1 VQPGHRPTE
10 HRVVRITARSAVV
23 GVLVVVAGIVAQRI
37 FVAAHRPLSWAAAAV
52 VIAVLIDP
60 IVDLLDRHIP
70 RLAAVIVALLVAG
83 GAAFA
88 ATYVAFDN
96 LADGLDRLGRAAE
109 DAAERLEAR
118 DVARRVDL
126 FVDTLDERV
135 TGGDEVLVSTAGT
148 APTYLVGG
156 ILTLFLMSY
165 GPRLA
170 RSAVNQLPS
179 PRQREAV
186 TDVVTRALNRSR
198 RAVLLMVAE
207 GLVVGLL
214 VTGIA
219 YLLDLPSSA
228 ALGFAA
234 GLLAMLPHVGIVL
247 GNLPLIL
254 LLLALRSDLAAIV
267 AAVVVIA
274 CQLVDSYVV
283 RRRISLY
290 SVHVG
295 LLVPWVVV
303 LVGYAVYGVG
313 GAAFALVFAVFGL
326 AVLDELAVRRGA
338 EEAPAVPATVTD
350 AAVEPPAADRQASES
365 ADRPAPA
372 PAPLAAP
379 TPTATPDPASTP
391 TSTST
396 DGPNHE
402 ATGSAGERARSQVPP
417 ASHEATDSAGERAT
431 S

>member
-23 GVLVVVAGIVAQRI
+23 GVLVLVAGIVAQRI
-37 FVAAHRPLSWAAAAV
+37 FVAAHRPLSWAVAAIV
-52 VIAVLIDP
+52 VAVLIDP
-60 IVDLLDRHIP
+60 IVNLLDRQIP
-70 RLAAVIVALLVAG
+70 RLAAVVGALLVVG
-83 GAAFA
+83 GVAFA
-88 ATYVAFDN
+88 VTYVAFDN

-118 DVARRVDL
+118 DDSVGDLARDIDATRRVDL

-135 TGGDEVLVSTAGT
+135 TGGDEVLLSTAGT

-165 GPRLA
+165 GPRFA
-170 RSAVNQLPS
+170 QSAVNQLPLS
-179 PRQREAV
+179 RQREVV
-186 TDVVTRALNRSR
+186 TDVVTTALNRSR
-198 RAVLLMVAE
+198 RAVFLMVGE

-228 ALGFAA
+228 AIGFAA

-247 GNLPLIL
+247 GNVPLIL
-254 LLLALRSDLAAIV
+254 LLLALRSDISAIV

-274 CQLVDSYVV
+274 CQLADSYVV

-326 AVLDELAVRRGA
+326 AVLDELAARRRA
-338 EEAPAVPATVTD
+338 DEAAAAPATGSDT
-350 AAVEPPAADRQASES
+350 AVEPSAAGPAPEL
-365 ADRPAPA
+365 ADRPVPMAPPVPTPA
-372 PAPLAAP
+372 P
-379 TPTATPDPASTP
+379 TPDPAPTP
-391 TSTST
+391 APDPAPTPART

-402 ATGSAGERARSQVPP
+402 ATGSTGERARS
-417 ASHEATDSAGERAT
+417 
-431 S
+431 

>member
-1 VQPGHRPTE
+1 
-10 HRVVRITARSAVV
+10 VVRITARSAVL
-23 GVLVVVAGIVAQRI
+23 GVLVAVAAIMVQRV

-52 VIAVLIDP
+52 VVAVLIDP

-70 RLAAVIVALLVAG
+70 RLAAVIVALVVFG

-88 ATYVAFDN
+88 VTYLAFDD

-109 DAAERLEAR
+109 DAAAQLEERDDSVGDLAR
-118 DVARRVDL
+118 DVDAARRVDL

-135 TGGDEVLVSTAGT
+135 TGGGDVLASTAGT

-165 GPRLA
+165 GPRIA
-170 RSAVNQLPS
+170 QSAVNQLTS
-179 PRQREAV
+179 ARQREEV

-198 RAVLLMVAE
+198 RAVLLMLAE
-207 GLVVGLL
+207 GLLVGLI

-219 YLLDLPSSA
+219 YLLDVPSPA
-228 ALGFAA
+228 ALGLAA
-234 GLLAMLPHVGIVL
+234 GVLALLPHVGIVL

-267 AAVVVIA
+267 AAAAVVA
-274 CQLVDSYVV
+274 CQLLDSYVV

-313 GAAFALVFAVFGL
+313 GAAFALIFAVFGL
-326 AVLDELAVRRGA
+326 AVLDELGARRR
-338 EEAPAVPATVTD
+338 
-350 AAVEPPAADRQASES
+350 AVEAEPGSAIDAESGVKPTDDRSS
-365 ADRPAPA
+365 AEPTDRPAPLPT
-372 PAPLAAP
+372 PAPIP
-379 TPTATPDPASTP
+379 TPTPTPAATPIPTPGHSSEAIDST
-391 TSTST
+391 
-396 DGPNHE
+396 GQ
-402 ATGSAGERARSQVPP
+402 RARS
-417 ASHEATDSAGERAT
+417 
-431 S
+431 

>member
-1 VQPGHRPTE
+1 VQPGHRPIE

-23 GVLVVVAGIVAQRI
+23 GVLVVVAGIVAQRV

-52 VIAVLIDP
+52 VVAVLIDP

-70 RLAAVIVALLVAG
+70 RLPAVIVALVVVG

-88 ATYVAFDN
+88 VTYLAFDG

-109 DAAERLEAR
+109 DAAAQLEDRDDSVGDLAR
-118 DVARRVDL
+118 DVDAARRVDL
-126 FVDTLDERV
+126 FVDTLDARV

-165 GPRLA
+165 GPRFA
-170 RSAVNQLPS
+170 QSAVNQLPS

-186 TDVVTRALNRSR
+186 TDVVTGALNRSR
-198 RAVLLMVAE
+198 RAVLLMLAE
-207 GLVVGLL
+207 GLLVGLI

-219 YLLDLPSSA
+219 YLLDVPAPA
-228 ALGFAA
+228 ALGLAA
-234 GLLAMLPHVGIVL
+234 GVLALLPHVGIVL

-267 AAVVVIA
+267 AAALVVA
-274 CQLVDSYVV
+274 GQLFDSYAV

-326 AVLDELAVRRGA
+326 AVLDELGARRHAVGA
-338 EEAPAVPATVTD
+338 ETESGTD
-350 AAVEPPAADRQASES
+350 AESGVEPPTDDRPTAEPT
-365 ADRPAPA
+365 DRPARLPT
-372 PAPLAAP
+372 PAP
-379 TPTATPDPASTP
+379 TPTP
-391 TSTST
+391 TSTPAPT
-396 DGPNHE
+396 PTRHPD
-402 ATGSAGERARSQVPP
+402 TVP
-417 ASHEATDSAGERAT
+417 RQ
-431 S
+431 

>member
-1 VQPGHRPTE
+1 
-10 HRVVRITARSAVV
+10 VVRITARSAVV
-23 GVLVVVAGIVAQRI
+23 GVLVLVAGVVAQRI
-37 FVAAHRPLSWAAAAV
+37 FVAAHRPLSWAVAAIV
-52 VIAVLIDP
+52 VAVLIDP

-70 RLAAVIVALLVAG
+70 RLAAVVVALLVAG
-83 GAAFA
+83 AATFA
-88 ATYVAFDN
+88 VTYVAFDN

-118 DVARRVDL
+118 DDSVGDLARDVDATRRVDL

-165 GPRLA
+165 GPRFA
-170 RSAVNQLPS
+170 QSAVNQLPS
-179 PRQREAV
+179 PRQRKAV
-186 TDVVTRALNRSR
+186 TDVVTTSLNRSR
-198 RAVLLMVAE
+198 RAVFLMVGE

-228 ALGFAA
+228 AIGFAA
-234 GLLAMLPHVGIVL
+234 GLLAILPHVGIVL
-247 GNLPLIL
+247 GSLPLIL
-254 LLLALRSDLAAIV
+254 LLLALRSDIAAIV

-274 CQLVDSYVV
+274 CQLADSYVV

-326 AVLDELAVRRGA
+326 AVLDELAARRRA
-338 EEAPAVPATVTD
+338 EEAAAAPATGTD
-350 AAVEPPAADRQASES
+350 AAVEPS
-365 ADRPAPA
+365 ADRPAPESA
-372 PAPLAAP
+372 DEPVAMALPLPTPTPTLDQAP
-379 TPTATPDPASTP
+379 TPAR
-391 TSTST
+391 T

-402 ATGSAGERARSQVPP
+402 ATGSAGGRARS
-417 ASHEATDSAGERAT
+417 
-431 S
+431 

>member
-23 GVLVVVAGIVAQRI
+23 GVLVLVAGIVAQRI
-37 FVAAHRPLSWAAAAV
+37 LVAAHRPLSWAAAAV
-52 VIAVLIDP
+52 VVAVLIDP

-70 RLAAVIVALLVAG
+70 RLAAVVVALLVVG
-83 GAAFA
+83 SAAFA
-88 ATYVAFDN
+88 VTYVAFDN

-109 DAAERLEAR
+109 DAAEKLEAR
-118 DVARRVDL
+118 DDSVGDLARDVD
-126 FVDTLDERV
+126 V

-165 GPRLA
+165 GPRFA
-170 RSAVNQLPS
+170 HSAVNQLPS
-179 PRQREAV
+179 PRQRDAV

-198 RAVLLMVAE
+198 RAVLLMVSE

-274 CQLVDSYVV
+274 CQLVDSYIV

-326 AVLDELAVRRGA
+326 AVLDELAARRRA
-338 EEAPAVPATVTD
+338 EAAAVPATGTD
-350 AAVEPPAADRQASES
+350 AAVEPS
-365 ADRPAPA
+365 ADRPAPELA
-372 PAPLAAP
+372 DQPAPMALPAP
-379 TPTATPDPASTP
+379 TPTPTPDEAPTPAR
-391 TSTST
+391 T

-402 ATGSAGERARSQVPP
+402 ATGSAGERARS
-417 ASHEATDSAGERAT
+417 
-431 S
+431 

>member
-1 VQPGHRPTE
+1 ML
-10 HRVVRITARSAVV
+10 
-23 GVLVVVAGIVAQRI
+23 VLVAGVVAQRI
-37 FVAAHRPLSWAAAAV
+37 FVAAHRPLSWAVAAV
-52 VIAVLIDP
+52 VVAVLIDP

-70 RLAAVIVALLVAG
+70 RLAAVIVALVVVG
-83 GAAFA
+83 GATFA
-88 ATYVAFDN
+88 VTYMAFDD

-109 DAAERLEAR
+109 DAAESLEERDDSVGDLAR
-118 DVARRVDL
+118 DVDASRRVDL

-165 GPRLA
+165 GPRFA
-170 RSAVNQLPS
+170 QSAVNQLPS

-186 TDVVTRALNRSR
+186 AAVVTRALNRSR
-198 RAVLLMVAE
+198 RAVLLMLAE
-207 GLVVGLL
+207 GLLVGLL

-219 YLLDLPSSA
+219 YLLDVPSPA
-228 ALGFAA
+228 ALGLAA

-267 AAVVVIA
+267 AAVVIVA

-313 GAAFALVFAVFGL
+313 GAAFALAFAVFGL
-326 AVLDELAVRRGA
+326 AVLDELAARRRA
-338 EEAPAVPATVTD
+338 EAAASPTADTG
-350 AAVEPPAADRQASES
+350 AAVGPPTD
-365 ADRPAPA
+365 DRPASEWADQPA
-372 PAPLAAP
+372 PMPAPMPLPTPGAATP
-379 TPTATPDPASTP
+379 TSTPSSTPAPTATPGSGHQ
-391 TSTST
+391 SM
-396 DGPNHE
+396 
-402 ATGSAGERARSQVPP
+402 GSAGQRRG
-417 ASHEATDSAGERAT
+417 HRFGIRFR
-431 S
+431 

>member
-1 VQPGHRPTE
+1 
-10 HRVVRITARSAVV
+10 
-23 GVLVVVAGIVAQRI
+23 
-37 FVAAHRPLSWAAAAV
+37 
-52 VIAVLIDP
+52 
-60 IVDLLDRHIP
+60 
-70 RLAAVIVALLVAG
+70 
-83 GAAFA
+83 
-88 ATYVAFDN
+88 
-96 LADGLDRLGRAAE
+96 
-109 DAAERLEAR
+109 
-118 DVARRVDL
+118 
-126 FVDTLDERV
+126 
-135 TGGDEVLVSTAGT
+135 
-148 APTYLVGG
+148 
-156 ILTLFLMSY
+156 
-165 GPRLA
+165 
-170 RSAVNQLPS
+170 VNQLPS

-186 TDVVTRALNRSR
+186 TDVVTTALNRSR
-198 RAVLLMVAE
+198 RAVFLMVGE

-228 ALGFAA
+228 AIGFAA

-274 CQLVDSYVV
+274 CQLVDSYIV

-326 AVLDELAVRRGA
+326 AVLDELAARRSA
-338 EEAPAVPATVTD
+338 EEAAAATGSD
-350 AAVEPPAADRQASES
+350 AVEPS
-365 ADRPAPA
+365 ADRPAPDSA
-372 PAPLAAP
+372 DQPTPMALPLPAP
-379 TPTATPDPASTP
+379 TPTPNPAPTPAR
-391 TSTST
+391 T

-402 ATGSAGERARSQVPP
+402 ATGSAGERARS
-417 ASHEATDSAGERAT
+417 
-431 S
+431 

>member
-23 GVLVVVAGIVAQRI
+23 GVLVLVAGIVAQRI
-37 FVAAHRPLSWAAAAV
+37 FVAAHRPLSWAAAAIV
-52 VIAVLIDP
+52 VAVLIDP

-70 RLAAVIVALLVAG
+70 RLAAVVVALLVAG
-83 GAAFA
+83 GATFA
-88 ATYVAFDN
+88 VTYVAFDN

-118 DVARRVDL
+118 DDSVGDLARDVDASRRVDL

-135 TGGDEVLVSTAGT
+135 TGGDEVLVTTAGT

-165 GPRLA
+165 GPRFA
-170 RSAVNQLPS
+170 QSAVNQLPS
-179 PRQREAV
+179 PRQRTAV
-186 TDVVTRALNRSR
+186 TDVVTTALNRSR
-198 RAVLLMVAE
+198 RAVFLLVGE
-207 GLVVGLL
+207 GVVVGLL

-219 YLLDLPSSA
+219 YVLDLPSSA

-274 CQLVDSYVV
+274 CQLGDSYIV

-326 AVLDELAVRRGA
+326 AVLDELAARRHEE
-338 EEAPAVPATVTD
+338 EEAAARVTGTD
-350 AAVEPPAADRQASES
+350 AAVEPT
-365 ADRPAPA
+365 ADRPAPEPA
-372 PAPLAAP
+372 DQPAPMAPP
-379 TPTATPDPASTP
+379 TPTRDQAPRPDKAQTPAR
-391 TSTST
+391 T

-402 ATGSAGERARSQVPP
+402 ATGSAGERARS
-417 ASHEATDSAGERAT
+417 
-431 S
+431 

>member
-23 GVLVVVAGIVAQRI
+23 GVLVLVAGIVAQRI
-37 FVAAHRPLSWAAAAV
+37 FVAAHRPLSWAAAAIV
-52 VIAVLIDP
+52 VAVLIDP
-60 IVDLLDRHIP
+60 IVNLLDRHIP
-70 RLAAVIVALLVAG
+70 RLAAVVVALLVAG
-83 GAAFA
+83 AATFA
-88 ATYVAFDN
+88 VTYVAFDT

-118 DVARRVDL
+118 DDSVGDLARDVDASRRVDL

-165 GPRLA
+165 GPRFA
-170 RSAVNQLPS
+170 QSAVNQLPS
-179 PRQREAV
+179 PRQRKAV
-186 TDVVTRALNRSR
+186 TDVVTTSLNRSR
-198 RAVLLMVAE
+198 RAVFLMVGE

-228 ALGFAA
+228 AIGFAA
-234 GLLAMLPHVGIVL
+234 GLLAILPHVGIVL
-247 GNLPLIL
+247 GSLPLIL
-254 LLLALRSDLAAIV
+254 LLLALRSDIAAIV

-274 CQLVDSYVV
+274 CQLADSYVV

-326 AVLDELAVRRGA
+326 AVLDELAARRRA
-338 EEAPAVPATVTD
+338 EEAAAASATGTD
-350 AAVEPPAADRQASES
+350 AAVEPS
-365 ADRPAPA
+365 ADRPAPESADEPVPMALPLATPTPTLDQA
-372 PAPLAAP
+372 PAPDQAP
-379 TPTATPDPASTP
+379 TPAR
-391 TSTST
+391 T

-402 ATGSAGERARSQVPP
+402 ATGSAGERARS
-417 ASHEATDSAGERAT
+417 
-431 S
+431 

>member
-1 VQPGHRPTE
+1 VQTGHRPSE

-23 GVLVVVAGIVAQRI
+23 GVLVLVAGIVAQRI
-37 FVAAHRPLSWAAAAV
+37 LVAAHRPLSWAAAAV
-52 VIAVLIDP
+52 VVAVLIDP

-70 RLAAVIVALLVAG
+70 RLAAVIVALLVVG

-88 ATYVAFDN
+88 VTYVAFDN

-118 DVARRVDL
+118 TDSVGDLARDVDATRRVNL

-165 GPRLA
+165 GPRIA
-170 RSAVNQLPS
+170 QSAVNQLPS
-179 PRQREAV
+179 PRQREEL

-198 RAVLLMVAE
+198 RAVLLMVSE

-219 YLLDLPSSA
+219 HLLDMPSAA

-234 GLLAMLPHVGIVL
+234 GLLSILPHVGIVL
-247 GNLPLIL
+247 GSLPLIL

-267 AAVVVIA
+267 AAVVVVA

-283 RRRISLY
+283 RRRISLS

-326 AVLDELAVRRGA
+326 AVLDELAVGRRA
-338 EEAPAVPATVTD
+338 EEAVAAAATLTE
-350 AAVEPPAADRQASES
+350 AAVEPLA
-365 ADRPAPA
+365 ADRPASESDQPA
-372 PAPLAAP
+372 PMTLPAPTPTDPAS
-379 TPTATPDPASTP
+379 TPTATPDAAPTP
-391 TSTST
+391 TSTV
-396 DGPNHE
+396 GPGHE
-402 ATGSAGERARSQVPP
+402 ATGSAGESARS
-417 ASHEATDSAGERAT
+417 
-431 S
+431 

>member
-1 VQPGHRPTE
+1 
-10 HRVVRITARSAVV
+10 VVRITARSAVL
-23 GVLVVVAGIVAQRI
+23 GVLVAVAAIMVQRV

-52 VIAVLIDP
+52 VVAVLIDP

-70 RLAAVIVALLVAG
+70 RLAAVIVALVVFG

-88 ATYVAFDN
+88 VTYLAFDD

-109 DAAERLEAR
+109 DAAAQLEERDDSVGDLAR
-118 DVARRVDL
+118 DVDAARRVDL

-135 TGGDEVLVSTAGT
+135 TGGGDVLASTAGT

-165 GPRLA
+165 GPRIA
-170 RSAVNQLPS
+170 QSAVNQLTS
-179 PRQREAV
+179 ARQREEV

-198 RAVLLMVAE
+198 RAVLLMLAE
-207 GLVVGLL
+207 GLLVGLI

-219 YLLDLPSSA
+219 YLLDVPSPA
-228 ALGFAA
+228 ALGLAA
-234 GLLAMLPHVGIVL
+234 GVLALLPHVGIVL

-267 AAVVVIA
+267 AAAAVVA
-274 CQLVDSYVV
+274 CQLLDSYVV

-313 GAAFALVFAVFGL
+313 GAAFALIFAVFGL
-326 AVLDELAVRRGA
+326 AVLDELGARRRAVEA
-338 EEAPAVPATVTD
+338 EPGSATD
-350 AAVEPPAADRQASES
+350 AESGVEPTDDRSS
-365 ADRPAPA
+365 AEPTDRPAPLPT
-372 PAPLAAP
+372 PAPIP
-379 TPTATPDPASTP
+379 TPTPTPAATPIPTPGHSSEAIDST
-391 TSTST
+391 
-396 DGPNHE
+396 GQ
-402 ATGSAGERARSQVPP
+402 RARS
-417 ASHEATDSAGERAT
+417 
-431 S
+431 

>member
-10 HRVVRITARSAVV
+10 HRVVRISARSAVV
-23 GVLVVVAGIVAQRI
+23 GVLVLVAGVVAERI
-37 FVAAHRPLSWAAAAV
+37 FVAAHRPLSWLVAAV
-52 VIAVLIDP
+52 VVAVLIDP
-60 IVDLLDRHIP
+60 IVDFLDRHIP
-70 RLAAVIVALLVAG
+70 RLAAVVVALLVVG

-88 ATYVAFDN
+88 VTYVAFDN

-118 DVARRVDL
+118 DDSVGDLARDVDATRRVDL
-126 FVDTLDERV
+126 FVNTLDERV

-165 GPRLA
+165 GPRFA
-170 RSAVNQLPS
+170 QSAVNQLPS
-179 PRQREAV
+179 PRQRDAV

-198 RAVLLMVAE
+198 RAVLLMVSE

-228 ALGFAA
+228 AIGFAA

-247 GNLPLIL
+247 GTLPLIL

-274 CQLVDSYVV
+274 CQLVDSYIV
-283 RRRISLY
+283 RRRISMY

-326 AVLDELAVRRGA
+326 AVLDELAARRRA
-338 EEAPAVPATVTD
+338 EETAASVATGTA
-350 AAVEPPAADRQASES
+350 AAVEPSTE
-365 ADRPAPA
+365 RPAPELADQSVPMALPLSTPTPTPDEA
-372 PAPLAAP
+372 PNPDEAP
-379 TPTATPDPASTP
+379 TPAR
-391 TSTST
+391 T
-396 DGPNHE
+396 DGPDHE
-402 ATGSAGERARSQVPP
+402 ATGSAGERARS
-417 ASHEATDSAGERAT
+417 
-431 S
+431 

>member
-1 VQPGHRPTE
+1 VQPGHRPIE

-23 GVLVVVAGIVAQRI
+23 GVLVLVAGIVAQRI
-37 FVAAHRPLSWAAAAV
+37 VVAAHRPLSWAAAAV
-52 VIAVLIDP
+52 VVAVLIDP

-70 RLAAVIVALLVAG
+70 RLAAVILALLVVG

-88 ATYVAFDN
+88 VTYVAFDN

-118 DVARRVDL
+118 DDSVGDLARDVDASRRVDL

-170 RSAVNQLPS
+170 QSAVNQLPS
-179 PRQREAV
+179 PRQRAAV

-198 RAVLLMVAE
+198 RAVFLMVGE
-207 GLVVGLL
+207 GLVLGLL

-234 GLLAMLPHVGIVL
+234 GVLAMLPHVGIVL

-274 CQLVDSYVV
+274 CQLVDSYIV

-326 AVLDELAVRRGA
+326 AVLDELATRRRA
-338 EEAPAVPATVTD
+338 EEEAAARAAEPAPAVGLPADDGSVSEW
-350 AAVEPPAADRQASES
+350 AEEPPPMRL
-365 ADRPAPA
+365 PAPS
-372 PAPLAAP
+372 PTAAP
-379 TPTATPDPASTP
+379 TPDPTPPTPTPASTP
-391 TSTST
+391 
-396 DGPNHE
+396 GPDHE
-402 ATGSAGERARSQVPP
+402 ATGSASER
-417 ASHEATDSAGERAT
+417 T
-431 S
+431 SS

>member
-23 GVLVVVAGIVAQRI
+23 GVLVLVAGILAQRI

-52 VIAVLIDP
+52 VVAVLIDP

-70 RLAAVIVALLVAG
+70 RLAAVVVALLVVG

-88 ATYVAFDN
+88 VTYVAFDN
-96 LADGLDRLGRAAE
+96 LSDGLDRLGRAAE

-118 DVARRVDL
+118 DDSVGDLARDIDATRRVDL

-170 RSAVNQLPS
+170 QSAVNQLPS
-179 PRQREAV
+179 ARQREAV
-186 TDVVTRALNRSR
+186 TEVVTRALNRSR
-198 RAVLLMVAE
+198 RAVLLMVGE

-214 VTGIA
+214 VTGVA

-234 GLLAMLPHVGIVL
+234 GLLAMLPHAGIVL

-326 AVLDELAVRRGA
+326 AVLDELAARRRA
-338 EEAPAVPATVTD
+338 EEVAAAPATGTD
-350 AAVEPPAADRQASES
+350 GAVETS
-365 ADRPAPA
+365 ADRPASESPDQPA
-372 PAPLAAP
+372 PMALPLP
-379 TPTATPDPASTP
+379 TPTATPNPAPTP
-391 TSTST
+391 TSTVRP
-396 DGPNHE
+396 GQE
-402 ATGSAGERARSQVPP
+402 ATGSAGERARS
-417 ASHEATDSAGERAT
+417 
-431 S
+431 